1 MKNNHQL
8 GKMVGKIAK
17 YEKCDHLQK
26 KTIAFCS
33 KKIFDAH
40 ILANY
45 WR

>member
-26 KTIAFCS
+26 KNYC
-33 KKIFDAH
+33 
-40 ILANY
+40 ILQQKNF
-45 WR
+45 